1 VDWQVVKRLWAGSL
15 PLALIT
21 TFFVSSG
28 VMISKVDWLTTVIG
42 ILVLATAIGL
52 IAAPKI
58 KSIACHKRIAHPKEF
73 KSI

>member
-1 VDWQVVKRLWAGSL
+1 MVKRLWAGSL

-28 VMISKVDWLTTVIG
+28 VMISKVGWLTTVIG
-42 ILVLATAIGL
+42 ILVLVTAIGL